1 MKYICPVYTAS
12 QEKILLEQAKQFIQ
26 KGNTKTW
33 DKNDIKPIIQILNY
47 ADWKYYVKDNPV
59 LADKEYD
66 TLFALLKKIES
77 ENPNLILADSPSQRV
92 AKGLNPDFK
101 TVPHLVPM
109 LSLDNSYNADDLQD
123 WHERNLKLLSKDQE
137 EVSVDLFGSLNVEK
151 NPVIEYCVEPK
162 FDGASISLIYEKDQL
177 YRGATRGNGVQ
188 GDDITTNTKQI
199 KSIPLSANFSLQGI
213 EQIEMRGEVVIQKEK
228 FARFN
233 EKLMAENKS
242 PMANP
247 RNAASGSLRMKDP
260 NEVAKRNLDA
270 FVYQISNVQGETPF
284 KTHYESLEYLSK
296 KGFRSSFE
304 IAKVFSKIEEV
315 IQYAADFEEKRDD
328 LPYEID
334 GLVIKVNSFEQ
345 QEIIGQTS
353 HHPRWAMAYKFKA
366 RQATSKLLNI
376 EYQVGRTGS
385 ITPVAKIEPVYV
397 GGVTISSLSLFN
409 EDIIREKDM
418 RVGDTVLIERA
429 GDVIPYV
436 VKSFPELRDGSEQEV
451 IFPKSCPICETI
463 LEKPEEEA
471 VWRCP
476 NYTDCAAQV
485 AERIIHFASKN
496 AMDIRGL
503 GESNI
508 RKFFELGLLND
519 LPGVYRLPYNK
530 IKTMEGFGTK
540 SIEKMQEAIE
550 KTKSQALHR
559 LIFGLGIR
567 YVGETTAKN
576 LAREISNLNELSTK
590 SEEELLAIEDIGSK
604 VAASIIEFFTHE
616 GNIAL
621 LKELE
626 ALGLNFEN
634 QQKTEASGELS
645 GKTFL
650 FTGTLPTLKRK
661 QAEEMA
667 EAKGGKILSGVSTK
681 LDYLIAGE
689 KAGSKLEKA
698 KKLGSVN
705 IISEEEFIKLVS
717 RFNLK

>member
-1 MKYICPVYTAS
+1 MYTPQQEKKYIA
-12 QEKILLEQAKQFIQ
+12 QAKKFIQ
-26 KGNTKTW
+26 ESTA
-33 DKNDIKPIIQILNY
+33 DVEQMDELIAILNY

-66 TLFALLKKIES
+66 TVFALLKKIET
-77 ENPNLILADSPSQRV
+77 ENPTKILVDSPTQRV
-92 AKGLNPDFK
+92 AKGLNPDFE

-109 LSLDNSYNADDLQD
+109 LSLDNSYNAEDLID
-123 WHERNLKLLSKDQE
+123 WHERNLKLLSKGKE
-137 EVSVDLFGSLNVEK
+137 EVSTDLFGLPDTNES
-151 NPVIEYCVEPK
+151 PIIEYCVEPK
-162 FDGASISLIYEKDQL
+162 YDGASISLIFENDQL
-177 YRGATRGNGVQ
+177 QRGSTRGNGIQ

-199 KSIPLSANFSLQGI
+199 KSIPLSADFSTDKI

-228 FARFN
+228 FKAFN
-233 EKLMAENKS
+233 ERIVAEGKS
-242 PMANP
+242 PLANP

-260 NEVAKRNLDA
+260 NEVANRNLDA
-270 FVYQISNVQGETPF
+270 FVYQISNIQGDQAAAWPF

-304 IAKVFSKIEEV
+304 IAQVFSKIEDV
-315 IQYAADFEEKRDD
+315 IKYAAEFEEKRDD

-334 GLVIKVNSFEQ
+334 GLVIKVNDLAH
-345 QEIIGQTS
+345 QEKIGMTS

-366 RQATSKLLNI
+366 QQATSTLLDI

-418 RVGDTVLIERA
+418 RIGDTVLIERA

-436 VKSFPELRDGSEQEV
+436 VKSFPELRDGSEQKV
-451 IFPKSCPICETI
+451 VFPKVCPICETT

-508 RKFFELGLLND
+508 RKFFELGLLKD
-519 LPGVYRLPYNK
+519 LPGVYRLPYEQ
-530 IKTMEGFGTK
+530 IKTLEGFGAK
-540 SIEKMQEAIE
+540 SIEKMQDAIE
-550 KTKSQALHR
+550 KTKTQPLHR

-576 LAREISNLNELSTK
+576 LAREVAHLNELSSKT
-590 SEEELLAIEDIGSK
+590 EEELLAIEDIGIK
-604 VAASIIEFFTHE
+604 VAQSILDFFNQDE
-616 GNIAL
+616 NIAL

-626 ALGLNFEN
+626 QLGLNFEN
-634 QQKTEASGELS
+634 QQKNESASGELA

-661 QAEEMA
+661 AAEEMA
-667 EAKGGKILSGVSTK
+667 ESKGGKILSGVSTK

-705 IISEEEFIKLVS
+705 IISEKEFLSLVE
-717 RFNLK
+717 

>member
-1 MKYICPVYTAS
+1 MKYFCAVYTP
-12 QEKILLEQAKQFIQ
+12 QEEKDFIAQAKNIIEL
-26 KGNTKTW
+26 TVVSV
-33 DKNDIKPIIQILNY
+33 DKMNDIISILNY

-66 TLFALLKKIES
+66 LLFSLLKKIEA
-77 ENPNLILADSPSQRV
+77 ENPSLVLPDSPTQRV
-92 AKGLNPDFK
+92 AKGLNPNFE

-109 LSLDNSYNADDLQD
+109 LSLDNSYNAEDLQD
-123 WHERNLKLLSKDQE
+123 WHERNLKLLAKE
-137 EVSVDLFGSLNVEK
+137 NTNTPTDLFGTPTTKSQ
-151 NPVIEYCVEPK
+151 PTIEYCVEPK
-162 FDGASISLIYEKDQL
+162 FDGASISLVYEKDNFT
-177 YRGATRGNGVQ
+177 RGATRGNGIQ
-188 GDDITTNTKQI
+188 GDDITTNSKQI
-199 KSIPLSANFSLQGI
+199 KSIPLSANFSKEGI

-228 FARFN
+228 FKAFN
-233 EKLMAENKS
+233 DGLIEQNLS
-242 PMANP
+242 PLANP

-270 FVYQISNVQGETPF
+270 FVYQVSDIQGKTPF

-304 IAKVFSKIEEV
+304 ISKVFDKIEDV
-315 IQYAADFEEKRDD
+315 IKYCAEFEEKRDE

-334 GLVIKVNSFEQ
+334 GLVIKVNSFELQ
-345 QEIIGQTS
+345 DKIGMTS

-418 RVGDTVLIERA
+418 RIGDTVLIERA

-451 IFPKSCPICETI
+451 TFPKQCPVCNTP

-476 NYTDCAAQV
+476 NYTGCSAQV

-508 RKFFELGLLND
+508 IKFFEIGLLKD
-519 LPGVYRLPYNK
+519 LPGVYRLPYK
-530 IKTMEGFGTK
+530 QIKTMEGFGAK
-540 SIEKMQEAIE
+540 SIEKMQAAIE
-550 KTKSQALHR
+550 KTKTQPLHR
-559 LIFGLGIR
+559 LLFGLGIR

-576 LAREISNLNELSTK
+576 LAREVSHLNELSTK
-590 SEEELLAIEDIGSK
+590 TEEELLAIEDIGTK
-604 VAASIIEFFTHE
+604 VAASILDFFKHNE
-616 GNIAL
+616 NIAL

-626 ALGLNFEN
+626 ELGLNFEN
-634 QQKTEASGELS
+634 QQKNESSNGELA

-661 QAEEMA
+661 EAEEMA

-705 IISEEEFIKLVS
+705 IISEEEFIEMVK
-717 RFNLK
+717 

>member
-1 MKYICPVYTAS
+1 MKYFCSVYTPQ
-12 QEKILLEQAKQFIQ
+12 QEKEFLAQAKKYILRSEIEE
-26 KGNTKTW
+26 KDLNT
-33 DKNDIKPIIQILNY
+33 IIQIINY
-47 ADWKYYVKDNPV
+47 ADWKYYVNDNPV

-66 TLFALLKKIES
+66 TLFSLLKKLEQEHPS
-77 ENPNLILADSPSQRV
+77 LILSDSPTQRV
-92 AKGLNPDFK
+92 AKGLNTNFE

-109 LSLDNSYNADDLQD
+109 LSLDNSYNAEDLND
-123 WHERNLKLLSKDQE
+123 WHERNLKLLAKESQQE
-137 EVSVDLFGSLNVEK
+137 APTDLFGEPTTISL
-151 NPVIEYCVEPK
+151 PTIEYCVEPK
-162 FDGASISLIYEKDQL
+162 YDGASISLIYENDNL
-177 YRGATRGNGVQ
+177 HRGATRGNGVQ

-199 KSIPLSANFSLQGI
+199 KSIPLSADFSKQGI
-213 EQIEMRGEVVIQKEK
+213 EQIEMRGEVVIQKDK
-228 FARFN
+228 FRVFN
-233 EKLMAENKS
+233 ERLVAQDKS
-242 PMANP
+242 PLANP
-247 RNAASGSLRMKDP
+247 RNAASGALRMKDP
-260 NEVAKRNLDA
+260 QEVAQRNLDA
-270 FVYQISNVQGETPF
+270 FVYQISNVQGNAPF

-296 KGFRSSFE
+296 KGFRSSYE
-304 IAKVFSKIEEV
+304 ITQVFNKIEDV
-315 IQYAADFEEKRDD
+315 IKYAAEFEAKRDD

-334 GLVIKVNSFEQ
+334 GLVIKVNNFEQ
-345 QEIIGQTS
+345 QEKIGMTS

-409 EDIIREKDM
+409 EEVIKEKNV
-418 RVGDTVLIERA
+418 RIGDTVLIERA

-436 VKSFPELRDGSEQEV
+436 VKSFPELRDGSEEEL
-451 IFPKSCPICETI
+451 IFPKECPVCNTS

-476 NYTDCAAQV
+476 NYTGCAAQV

-508 RKFFELGLLND
+508 IKFFEMGLLKD
-519 LPGVYRLPYNK
+519 LPGIYRLPYEQ
-530 IKTMEGFGTK
+530 IKTMEGFGAK
-540 SIEKMQEAIE
+540 SIEKMEEAIE
-550 KTKSQALHR
+550 KTKTQPLYR
-559 LIFGLGIR
+559 LLFGLGIR

-576 LAREISNLNELSTK
+576 LAREVSHLNELSSKT
-590 SEEELLAIEDIGSK
+590 EEELLAIEDIGTK
-604 VAASIIEFFTHE
+604 VAASILDFFKQAENIE
-616 GNIAL
+616 L

-626 ALGLNFEN
+626 GLGLNFEN
-634 QQKTEASGELS
+634 QQKNESASGELA

-650 FTGTLPTLKRK
+650 FTGALPTLKRK
-661 QAEEMA
+661 EAEEMA

-698 KKLGSVN
+698 KKLGSIN
-705 IISEEEFIKLVS
+705 IISEEEFIEIVK
-717 RFNLK
+717 

>member
-1 MKYICPVYTAS
+1 MKYFCAVYTPQ
-12 QEKILLEQAKQFIQ
+12 QEKQFIVQ
-26 KGNTKTW
+26 AKEFIQTVAVSA
-33 DKNDIKPIIQILNY
+33 DKMNDIIAILNY

-66 TLFALLKKIES
+66 TLFALLKKIEAG
-77 ENPNLILADSPSQRV
+77 NPALVLADSPTQRV
-92 AKGLNPDFK
+92 AKGLNPNFE

-109 LSLDNSYNADDLQD
+109 LSLDNSYNAEDLQD
-123 WHERNLKLLSKDQE
+123 WHERNLKLLSKDSKQATT
-137 EVSVDLFGSLNVEK
+137 DLFGTPTGDTEQ
-151 NPVIEYCVEPK
+151 VIEYCVEPK
-162 FDGASISLIYEKDQL
+162 FDGASISLVYENNNL
-177 YRGATRGNGVQ
+177 TRGATRGNGIQ

-199 KSIPLSANFSLQGI
+199 KSVPLSANFSNEKI

-228 FARFN
+228 FQAFN
-233 EKLMAENKS
+233 ESLIEQSLS

-247 RNAASGSLRMKDP
+247 RNAASGALRMKDP

-270 FVYQISNVQGETPF
+270 FVYQISDVQGETPF
-284 KTHYESLEYLSK
+284 KTHYESLDYLSK

-304 IAKVFSKIEEV
+304 ISTVFNKIEDV
-315 IQYAADFEEKRDD
+315 IKYCADFEEKRDE

-334 GLVIKVNSFEQ
+334 GLVIKVNSFELQ
-345 QEIIGQTS
+345 DKIGMTS

-409 EDIIREKDM
+409 EEIIKEKDM
-418 RVGDTVLIERA
+418 RIGDTVLIERA

-436 VKSFPELRDGSEQEV
+436 VKSFPDLRDGSEQEV
-451 IFPKSCPICETI
+451 IFPKECPVCNTT

-476 NYTDCAAQV
+476 NINGCAAQV

-508 RKFFELGLLND
+508 RKFFDMGLLKD
-519 LPGVYRLPYNK
+519 LPGVYRLPYEQ
-530 IKTMEGFGTK
+530 IKTMEGFGAK

-550 KTKSQALHR
+550 KTKTQPLHR

-567 YVGETTAKN
+567 YVGETTGKN
-576 LAREISNLNELSTK
+576 LAREISHLNELSTK
-590 SEEELLAIEDIGSK
+590 TEEELLAIEDIGTK
-604 VAASIIEFFTHE
+604 VAASILDFFAHE
-616 GNIAL
+616 ENIIL

-626 ALGLNFEN
+626 ELGLNFEN
-634 QQKTEASGELS
+634 QQKNESASGELA

-650 FTGTLPTLKRK
+650 FTGSLPTLKRK
-661 QAEEMA
+661 EAEEMA

-681 LDYLIAGE
+681 LDYLISGE

-705 IISEEEFIKLVS
+705 IISEQEFIEMVK
-717 RFNLK
+717 

>member
-1 MKYICPVYTAS
+1 MKYFCFVYTPK
-12 QEKILLEQAKQFIQ
+12 QEKDFLAQAKKYI
-26 KGNTKTW
+26 KTHQISKA
-33 DKNDIKPIIQILNY
+33 DLTGVIQILNY

-66 TLFALLKKIES
+66 TLFTLLKQLE
-77 ENPNLILADSPSQRV
+77 EANPKLISADSPTQRV
-92 AKGLNPDFK
+92 AKGLNKDFQ

-109 LSLDNSYNADDLQD
+109 LSLDNSYNAEDLND
-123 WHERNLKLLSKDQE
+123 WHERNLKLLSKGSE
-137 EVSVDLFGSLNVEK
+137 EVGTNLFDTPDSNAA
-151 NPVIEYCVEPK
+151 PSIEYCVEPK
-162 FDGASISLIYEKDQL
+162 FDGASISLIFENDQL
-177 YRGATRGNGVQ
+177 SRGATRGNGVQ

-199 KSIPLSANFSLQGI
+199 KSIPLSANFSAQGI
-213 EQIEMRGEVVIQKEK
+213 EQIEMRGEVVIQKDK
-228 FARFN
+228 FKAFN
-233 EKLMAENKS
+233 ERLVAQDKS
-242 PMANP
+242 RLANP

-260 NEVAKRNLDA
+260 NKVAQRNLDT
-270 FVYQISNVQGETPF
+270 FVYQISHVSSRQSKVPY

-304 IAKVFSKIEEV
+304 ISKVFNKIEDV
-315 IQYAADFEEKRDD
+315 IKYTTDFEEKRDE

-334 GLVIKVNSFEQ
+334 GLVIKVNDFTQ
-345 QEIIGQTS
+345 QERIGMTS

-409 EDIIREKDM
+409 EEVIKEKNV
-418 RVGDTVLIERA
+418 RIGDTVLIERA

-436 VKSFPELRDGSEQEV
+436 VKSFPELRDGSEKEL
-451 IFPKSCPICETI
+451 IFPKQCPVCETA

-476 NYTDCAAQV
+476 NYSCAAQI

-508 RKFFELGLLND
+508 RKFFDMGLLKD
-519 LPGVYRLPYNK
+519 IPGVYKLPYEQ
-530 IKTMEGFGTK
+530 IKTMEGFGAK

-550 KTKSQALHR
+550 KTKTQALHR
-559 LIFGLGIR
+559 LLFGLGIR
-567 YVGETTAKN
+567 YVGETTGKN
-576 LAREISNLNELSTK
+576 LAREISHLNELSSKT
-590 SEEELLAIEDIGSK
+590 EEELLAIEDIGTK
-604 VAASIIEFFTHE
+604 VVASIIDFFAQE
-616 GNIAL
+616 VNIQL

-626 ALGLNFEN
+626 ELGLNFEN
-634 QQKTEASGELS
+634 QQKNESASGELA

-650 FTGTLPTLKRK
+650 FTGALPTLKRK
-661 QAEEMA
+661 EAEEMA

-705 IISEEEFIKLVS
+705 IISEDEFMNLVE
-717 RFNLK
+717 

>member
-1 MKYICPVYTAS
+1 MKYFCEVYTTQ
-12 QEKILLEQAKQFIQ
+12 QEKYFLKQAKEFII
-26 KGNTKTW
+26 KSDVAT
-33 DKNDIKPIIQILNY
+33 DKMNDVIAILNY

-66 TLFALLKKIES
+66 TLFSLLKKLEE
-77 ENPNLILADSPSQRV
+77 ENPSLIAQDSPTQRV
-92 AKGLNPDFK
+92 AKGLNSDFE

-109 LSLDNSYNADDLQD
+109 LSLDNSYNAEDLQD
-123 WHERNLKLLSKDQE
+123 WHERNLKLLSKENDSDEQRN
-137 EVSVDLFGSLNVEK
+137 LFGEI
-151 NPVIEYCVEPK
+151 PAFAGMTIEYCVEPK
-162 FDGASISLIYEKDQL
+162 FDGASISLVFENDHFS
-177 YRGATRGNGVQ
+177 RGATRGNGIQ

-199 KSIPLSANFSLQGI
+199 KSIPLSADFSSEKI
-213 EQIEMRGEVVIQKEK
+213 KQIEMRGEVVIQKDK
-228 FARFN
+228 FKVFN
-233 EKLMAENKS
+233 DKLAADNKS
-242 PMANP
+242 PLANP

-260 NEVAKRNLDA
+260 KEVAERNLDA
-270 FVYQISNVQGETPF
+270 FVYQVSNIDGDTPF
-284 KTHYESLEYLSK
+284 QTHYESLAYLSK

-304 IAKVFSKIEEV
+304 IAKVFSKIEDV
-315 IQYAADFEEKRDD
+315 IKYAADFEEKRDE

-334 GLVIKVNSFEQ
+334 GLVIKVNDFAQ
-345 QEIIGQTS
+345 QEKIGMTS

-409 EDIIREKDM
+409 EDIIKEKNI
-418 RVGDTVLIERA
+418 RIGDTVLIERA

-451 IFPKSCPICETI
+451 IFPKQCPICETT

-476 NYTDCAAQV
+476 NYTGCDAQV

-496 AMDIRGL
+496 ALDIRGL

-508 RKFFELGLLND
+508 RKFFEMGLLKD
-519 LPGVYRLPYNK
+519 LPGIYRLPYEE
-530 IKTMEGFGTK
+530 IKNMEGFGAK

-559 LIFGLGIR
+559 LLFGLGIR

-576 LAREISNLNELSTK
+576 LARGVSHLNELSTK
-590 SEEELLAIEDIGSK
+590 TEEELLAIEDIGDK
-604 VAASIIEFFTHE
+604 VAKSILDFFQNPKSIE
-616 GNIAL
+616 L
-621 LKELE
+621 LQELE

-634 QQKTEASGELS
+634 QQKTQASGELA

-705 IISEEEFIKLVS
+705 IISEEEFLSLVG
-717 RFNLK
+717 

>member
-1 MKYICPVYTAS
+1 MYTPQ
-12 QEKILLEQAKQFIQ
+12 QEKDFLVTAKEFI
-26 KGNTKTW
+26 KKESL
-33 DKNDIKPIIQILNY
+33 KNEDISSVISILNY

-66 TLFALLKKIES
+66 VLFALLKKIETEKPS
-77 ENPNLILADSPSQRV
+77 LILSDSPTQRV
-92 AKGLNPDFK
+92 AKGLNPNFE
-101 TVPHLVPM
+101 TVAHLVPM
-109 LSLDNSYNADDLQD
+109 LSLDNSYNAEDLND
-123 WHERNLKLLSKDQE
+123 WHNRNVKLLSKEGLQAAP
-137 EVSVDLFGSLNVEK
+137 DLFGVPIPVAQ
-151 NPVIEYCVEPK
+151 PVIEYCVEPK
-162 FDGASISLIYEKDQL
+162 FDGASISLVYENDKL
-177 YRGATRGNGVQ
+177 LRGATRGNGIA
-188 GDDITTNTKQI
+188 GDDITTNAKQI
-199 KSIPLSANFSLQGI
+199 KSIPLSANFSQEGI

-228 FARFN
+228 FNAFN
-233 EKLMAENKS
+233 QSLVEQNLS

-270 FVYQISNVQGETPF
+270 FVYQISDVQGNVPF
-284 KTHYESLEYLSK
+284 KTHYESLESLSK
-296 KGFRSSFE
+296 KGFRTSYE
-304 IAKVFSKIEEV
+304 ISKVFNKIEDV
-315 IQYAADFEEKRDD
+315 IKYCAEFEETRDE
-328 LPYEID
+328 LSYEID
-334 GLVIKVNSFEQ
+334 GLVIKVNSFDL
-345 QEIIGQTS
+345 QEKIGMTS

-409 EDIIREKDM
+409 EDIIKEKDM
-418 RVGDTVLIERA
+418 RIGDTVLIERA

-451 IFPKSCPICETI
+451 IFPTVCPVCNSE
-463 LEKPEEEA
+463 LFKPEEEA
-471 VWRCP
+471 VWRCT
-476 NYTDCAAQV
+476 NINCEAQV
-485 AERIIHFASKN
+485 VERIIHFASKN

-508 RKFFELGLLND
+508 RKFFEMGLLKD
-519 LPGVYRLPYNK
+519 LPGVYRLPYNQ
-530 IKTMEGFGTK
+530 IKNMEGFGEK
-540 SIEKMQEAIE
+540 SIEKMEEAIE
-550 KTKSQALHR
+550 KTKSQPLHR

-576 LAREISNLNELSTK
+576 LAREISHLNELSTK
-590 SEEELLAIEDIGSK
+590 TEEQLLAIEDIGTK
-604 VAASIIEFFTHE
+604 VAQSILDFFEHD

-626 ALGLNFEN
+626 VLGLNFEN
-634 QQKTEASGELS
+634 HQKNKSVSGELA

-650 FTGTLPTLKRK
+650 FTGTLPTLGRK
-661 QAEEMA
+661 EAEEMA

-705 IISEEEFIKLVS
+705 IISEEEFIELV
-717 RFNLK
+717 KV